1 MSSVEIETEG
11 LAATFGLIAFVVV
24 EAGFF
29 GLVVFRFTVG
39 AALTAAFAAGFLAGF
54 AALAAF
60 PRPEDALA
68 GCVFAFGFAGM
79 ADIFETTARHLQN
92 KSSKKTATH

>member
-1 MSSVEIETEG
+1 MSSVEIELDG
-11 LAATFGLIAFVVV
+11 LAVAFGLDAFVVV
-24 EAGFF
+24 EAAFF
-29 GLVVFRFTVG
+29 GLVVFSFKVG

-68 GCVFAFGFAGM
+68 GCVFVFGFAGM
-79 ADIFETTARHLQN
+79 VCILEPTARHLQN